1 MSASLA
7 RDCLEAMSSWACACV
22 AARHESPCRLEK
34 LVVVCACLDELRE
47 LSPTGGGSATCIDLT
62 GRPQGSDMLSGRSW
76 WRRGKGFFS
85 CPCPCA
91 ARFDRAECWRAP
103 KMQKESAARP
113 QKRVLQEADSQ
124 AGRMH
129 AHRCPTPSLW
139 RLSARARGPAPAYLV
154 KSRILECRAAAD
166 APTAPPRSPPHNAGT
181 ASQTCPLSP
190 PTARVDRTVNP
201 CAQHQTQDWLPS
213 VQTLPNQE

>member
-1 MSASLA
+1 MASRQGLLQLSLSLRSSLRSCRVLA
-7 RDCLEAMSSWACACV
+7 RS
-22 AARHESPCRLEK
+22 
-34 LVVVCACLDELRE
+34 
-47 LSPTGGGSATCIDLT
+47 
-62 GRPQGSDMLSGRSW
+62 
-76 WRRGKGFFS
+76 
-85 CPCPCA
+85 
-91 ARFDRAECWRAP
+91 

-124 AGRMH
+124 AGRMR

-139 RLSARARGPAPAYLV
+139 RLSARARGLAPAYLV

-190 PTARVDRTVNP
+190 PTARALGHLALRTG
-201 CAQHQTQDWLPS
+201 LPS
-213 VQTLPNQE
+213 AMRRDEEEEEENEEFT